1 MQIPDPRIWREPP
14 ADSRLHALA
23 TASLAGNTAARAE
36 LRLSLDALFD
46 AGDDDAL
53 GAMLRD
59 APSAACYRHVRDI
72 MALLIN
78 KPARGETVIAR
89 LFAIPLVLVS
99 GAKSRAVVSGAL
111 PDVAAVSALLEKHG
125 ALGASRNFGLGNAL
139 CTIETLENLSP
150 CALRQWAA
158 ELRHEESQRGLVG
171 SAIEVAPGREQ
182 VLLRFLVG
190 ASVAPAFSPS
200 ITETAANI
208 GAWGMPLTKLLATQL
223 AQPGLDLLPI
233 PRPPAPLYLA
243 ADVGRAAQIEL
254 SFSLF
259 LSNSLRQFRMA
270 VGDPTAIISAHRLDD
285 GAAELRVSLSSAFDE
300 SLLEGFRW
308 PLYPS
313 DDISEIINKIN
324 NLLNECKVG
333 DVREVGTIEDEK
345 TQRGGWFIRV
355 QNSQALTH

>member
-1 MQIPDPRIWREPP
+1 MKIPDPRIWREPP
-14 ADSRLHALA
+14 TDSRLHALA
-23 TASLAGNTAARAE
+23 SASLAGSAVSRAE
-36 LRLSLDALFD
+36 LRLELDALFD
-46 AGDDDAL
+46 AGDDDK
-53 GAMLRD
+53 LRSILREL
-59 APSAACYRHVRDI
+59 PSAVCYRHVNDM
-72 MALLIN
+72 MAKLIN
-78 KPARGETVIAR
+78 KPARGESVIAR

-111 PDVAAVSALLEKHG
+111 PDVAAVSAVLDTHG
-125 ALGASRNFGLGNAL
+125 ALGAARNFGLGNAL
-139 CTIETLENLSP
+139 CTIETLEKLSP
-150 CALRQWAA
+150 CALRQWTT

-190 ASVAPAFSPS
+190 ASVAPAFSPA

-208 GAWGMPLTKLLATQL
+208 GAWGMPLTKLLAQQL

-233 PRPPAPLYLA
+233 PRPPAQLYLA

-270 VGDPTAIISAHRLDD
+270 VGDPTAIISAHHLDD
-285 GAAELRVSLSSAFDE
+285 DAAELRVSLSSAFDE

-308 PLYPS
+308 PLYPV
-313 DDISEIINKIN
+313 DEISEIVNKIN
-324 NLLNECKVG
+324 NLLNECKVS
-333 DVREVGTIEDEK
+333 DVRQVETIEDEK
-345 TQRGGWFIRV
+345 TPRGGWFIRV
-355 QNSQALTH
+355 QDAQALTH